1 MTTHNTASD
10 LVQLSASQLSNL
22 IHAKQVS
29 CLQVMQAFLTQIE
42 QQNPSVNAIVS
53 MCSQTDLLKQATQAD
68 QQLKQQ
74 GSMGWMHGLPIAIK
88 DLAAAQ
94 GFVTSMGSPLMQN
107 RVAPND
113 ALMVARIK
121 AAGAIVIGK
130 TNVPEFGLGSHSYN
144 TVFGT
149 TLNAFDQT
157 KTAGGSSG
165 GAAVALALHML
176 PIADGSDFMGS
187 LRNPAAWNNIFGM
200 RPSQGRVPMW
210 PATDIYFSQL
220 GTEGPMARTVQDLA
234 QLLQTQSG
242 FDERTPLSI
251 QSTPSFTETL
261 DNLSPRQLRIGWLG
275 DLNAYLPVE
284 PGILQC
290 CESRLKQLAD
300 LGAVVE
306 PIKPNFSPPAIWQT
320 WLVLRQFSVAARI
333 APFLINSANRAKIKP
348 EALWEHDSAAGLSA
362 QTVSQA
368 SIDRSSFYQKI
379 ISYFDHFDVIAM
391 PVTQVWPF
399 DATEHWPKTINGVV
413 MDTYHRW
420 MESVIYAT
428 LAGLPAISLPAGF
441 GMPKAGSKPLPVGLQ
456 LIGKPQGDAQLLQIA
471 RLFEQIPPKQL

>member
-1 MTTHNTASD
+1 MTNNTASD
-10 LVQLSASQLSNL
+10 LVQLSASHLSTL
-22 IHAKQVS
+22 IHSKQVS
-29 CLQVMQAFLTQIE
+29 CLQVMQAFLTQIA
-42 QQNPSVNAIVS
+42 QKNPAVNAIVS
-53 MCSQTDLLKQATQAD
+53 MRDQTELLKQAAQAD
-68 QQLKQQ
+68 QHLKEH
-74 GSMGWMHGLPIAIK
+74 GSMGWLHGLPIAIK

-94 GFVTSMGSPLMQN
+94 GFATSMGSPLMQN
-107 RVAPND
+107 STAPID

-149 TLNAFDQT
+149 TLNAFDPT

-165 GAAVALALHML
+165 GAAVALALNML

-200 RPSQGRVPMW
+200 RPSQGRVPML
-210 PATDIYFSQL
+210 PATDLYFSQL

-242 FDERTPLSI
+242 FDARAPLSI
-251 QSTPSFTETL
+251 RSTPAFTENL
-261 DNLSPRQLRIGWLG
+261 GNLSPRQLRIGWLG

-284 PGILQC
+284 PGILQS
-290 CESRLKQLAD
+290 CELRLKQLAD

-306 PIKPNFSPPAIWQT
+306 PIKPNFSPTDIWQT
-320 WLVLRQFSVAARI
+320 WLVLRRFSVAARI
-333 APFLINSANRAKIKP
+333 APFLTNPSNRAKIKP
-348 EALWEHDSAAGLSA
+348 EALWEHDCAAGLSA
-362 QTVSQA
+362 QAVSQA
-368 SIDRSSFYQKI
+368 SIDRSSFYQKML
-379 ISYFDHFDVIAM
+379 SYFDHFDVIAM

-399 DATEHWPKTINGVV
+399 DATEHWPKSINGVA

-428 LAGLPAISLPAGF
+428 LAGLPAISVPAGF
-441 GMPKAGSKPLPVGLQ
+441 GIPNGTSKPLPVGLQ
-456 LIGKPQGDAQLLQIA
+456 LIGKPQGDAQLLQVA
-471 RLFEQIPPKQL
+471 RLFEQIPPKQP